1 VIALFV
7 RVARFEGAEP
17 SGIVAEIGR
26 TKEGIAAAKR
36 GEWGDMPDGLKRI
49 ARHVTLIDAARG
61 TVLDLNF
68 CETDADL
75 RAVDDA
81 LNGMSPLAD
90 SSGRRM
96 SVETFEVAI
105 DETMR

>member
-1 VIALFV
+1 MFV

-17 SGIVAEIGR
+17 SGIVAEIAR

-36 GEWGDMPDGLKRI
+36 GEWGDMPEGLKRI
-49 ARHVTLIDAARG
+49 TRHVTLIDAARG

-75 RAVDDA
+75 RAVDEA
-81 LNGMSPLAD
+81 LNGMAQLAD
-90 SSGRRM
+90 SSGRRV

-105 DETMR
+105 DETLHR